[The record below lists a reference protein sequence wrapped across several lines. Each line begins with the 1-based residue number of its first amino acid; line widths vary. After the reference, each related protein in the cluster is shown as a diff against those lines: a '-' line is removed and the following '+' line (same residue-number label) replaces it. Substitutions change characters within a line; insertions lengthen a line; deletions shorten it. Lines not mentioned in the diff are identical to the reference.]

1 MADYSNDAFIIRD
14 LNDKWVIY
22 TQRRRIETSSPSPVV
37 S

>member
-22 TQRRRIETSSPSPVV
+22 IHRRSYISLLQSGTR
-37 S
+37 